1 MYVTT
6 YVLIVGYFYVE
17 IFSGFFTASVG
28 HSQFIDIDGDMC
40 LSQSPSVFFFC
51 HSWLLQSPV
60 CFQPQLGTCVCVCGW
75 VFWQCT
81 HSARPQCT
89 GSKRCKYHGKLPLGI
104 KTKKKQVSGY
114 FYLIS
119 CNFNDDVLFTPFSAR
134 ALRRALW
141 RALCVHCACT
151 VKTRIRL
158 AAYACMHV
166 CMSGC
171 MHVCMSVCMYVFSLY
186 VCMYVCMCVCMFACM
201 NICMSFLKTFWS
213 RIYANLLGVLLME
226 EILHRRRHF
235 WQYTMT
241 CTPAPPFQCCVLKH
255 CAPVQD
261 FSHSTS
267 LFWGHFLKPMLNGEH
282 EGHDSKCVWWCR
294 IFSINRITCL
304 KRFEG
309 GFKGAWRGLEGGLKV
324 AWSLQRWSRLRGG
337 LKGKGASRGLEE
349 GLKRL
354 DPEGNAE
361 GSFKSPP

>member
-28 HSQFIDIDGDMC
+28 HSQFIDIHGDMC

-60 CFQPQLGTCVCVCGW
+60 CFQPQLGTCVCVCVG
-75 VFWQCT
+75 VCFDSARTVHVQCT

-151 VKTRIRL
+151 VKTHAFGL
-158 AAYACMHV
+158 PHMHACMFA
-166 CMSGC
+166 CLDA
-171 MHVCMSVCMYVFSLY
+171 CMSVCLSACMYL

-201 NICMSFLKTFWS
+201 NICMSFLKTF
-213 RIYANLLGVLLME
+213 
-226 EILHRRRHF
+226 
-235 WQYTMT
+235 
-241 CTPAPPFQCCVLKH
+241 
-255 CAPVQD
+255 
-261 FSHSTS
+261 
-267 LFWGHFLKPMLNGEH
+267 
-282 EGHDSKCVWWCR
+282 
-294 IFSINRITCL
+294 
-304 KRFEG
+304 
-309 GFKGAWRGLEGGLKV
+309 
-324 AWSLQRWSRLRGG
+324 
-337 LKGKGASRGLEE
+337 
-349 GLKRL
+349 
-354 DPEGNAE
+354 
-361 GSFKSPP
+361 

>member
-17 IFSGFFTASVG
+17 IFSAFFTASVG

-60 CFQPQLGTCVCVCGW
+60 CFQPQLGTCVYVCVGVCFDSARTMH
-75 VFWQCT
+75 VQCT

-134 ALRRALW
+134 ALRRAL
-141 RALCVHCACT
+141 CVHCQN
-151 VKTRIRL
+151 TRIRL

-171 MHVCMSVCMYVFSLY
+171 MHVCMSVCMYV
-186 VCMYVCMCVCMFACM
+186 CMYVFSWYVC
-201 NICMSFLKTFWS
+201 I
-213 RIYANLLGVLLME
+213 
-226 EILHRRRHF
+226 
-235 WQYTMT
+235 
-241 CTPAPPFQCCVLKH
+241 
-255 CAPVQD
+255 
-261 FSHSTS
+261 
-267 LFWGHFLKPMLNGEH
+267 
-282 EGHDSKCVWWCR
+282 
-294 IFSINRITCL
+294 
-304 KRFEG
+304 
-309 GFKGAWRGLEGGLKV
+309 
-324 AWSLQRWSRLRGG
+324 
-337 LKGKGASRGLEE
+337 
-349 GLKRL
+349 
-354 DPEGNAE
+354 
-361 GSFKSPP
+361 